1 LARVTLALTDTVSSM
16 ITLARWTTRTFD
28 HTLPLGLYPAV
39 LERLRGTPARAAEL
53 LHQFSK
59 PLRYWRAAPSW
70 SAQQHIGH
78 LDDLHDLDIRR
89 LQDYASGSAV
99 LSAADMTNRRTDE
112 ADHNTVSTDVMLD
125 RLRAHREEL
134 TRRLE
139 ELDETQAARTAR
151 HPRLQ
156 RPMRIIDWM
165 YFVAEHDDHH
175 LASAREILKTA
186 RGAE

>member
-1 LARVTLALTDTVSSM
+1 MTSALTVIVSGM
-16 ITLARWTTRTFD
+16 ITLARWTSRTFD
-28 HTLPLGLYPAV
+28 HEVPLGLYPAV

-53 LHQFSK
+53 LHQVAE
-59 PLRYWRAAPSW
+59 PLRYWRAEPSW
-70 SAQQHIGH
+70 SAQQHVGH

-89 LQDYASGSAV
+89 LQDYASGSPV
-99 LSAADMTNRRTDE
+99 LSAADMTNRKTDE
-112 ADHNTVSTDVMLD
+112 AHHNAVSTTVLLE
-125 RLRAHREEL
+125 RLRGHREEL

-139 ELDETQAARTAR
+139 ELDEAQAARTAR

-156 RPMRIIDWM
+156 RPMRVIDWM

-186 RGAE
+186 RGAA